1 MFEKK
6 VHDHGYLLLN
16 DKEIYL
22 DFEEKNPRLLNL
34 FSYRNDHFQLCCNT
48 GMP

>member
-6 VHDHGYLLLN
+6 VHYHGYLLLN

-22 DFEEKNPRLLNL
+22 DFEEKKPTP
-34 FSYRNDHFQLCCNT
+34 S
-48 GMP
+48 